1 MIGEAVSFAD
11 IIQDGIEDNQELFIK
26 IDLLFPVDRLGINR
40 AVFADDGSRG
50 GYGFRPMNAVVTGMD
65 VLQDEEDKIL
75 VVLVEVDERQQDIE
89 ECVVDLSV
97 TFTEARYFLVI
108 DNAVSGGIVVNLDGA
123 VNPDRELIDEVFLLL
138 RKWVV
143 LVQVDDGFW
152 GVFAEYS
159 FALCGVFEQYFR
171 QNKDAIVELGIV
183 VISNVIDADVAVN
196 VLHGI
201 NAVQDIPDLF
211 SLILMFFY
219 EDSHNVF
226 ILLFSQCLY
235 PNLAHLPFG

>member
-1 MIGEAVSFAD
+1 
-11 IIQDGIEDNQELFIK
+11 
-26 IDLLFPVDRLGINR
+26 
-40 AVFADDGSRG
+40 
-50 GYGFRPMNAVVTGMD
+50 MNAVVTGMD
-65 VLQDEEDKIL
+65 VLQDEEDEIL
-75 VVLVEVDERQQDIE
+75 VMLVEVDESQQNIK

-143 LVQVDDGFW
+143 LVQVDDVFR

-159 FALCGVFEQYFR
+159 FAFWGVFEQYFR

-183 VISNVIDADVAVN
+183 VIPNIVDADVAVN
-196 VLHGI
+196 VLHGVD
-201 NAVQDIPDLF
+201 AVQNIPNLF

-219 EDSHNVF
+219 EDSHV
-226 ILLFSQCLY
+226 ILFYGFNSTSFC
-235 PNLAHLPFG
+235 PR